1 MKIMMK
7 LDRQSS
13 FVRRWT
19 VTGGLAL
26 VLAVPA
32 IAAAQSSYSG
42 VVVFGTSLS
51 DPGNAFVLLGDQN
64 TPADFDLNPYLIPST
79 PYAKGG
85 HHFSDGA
92 TWIEQFARGAG
103 LGGSAKA
110 ALGSA
115 STEPSNFAVGAARAW
130 EDGVNFNLTRQV
142 STFLDRSGPDVSPTA
157 LYVIEMGGNDVRDAF
172 QMYIFGGPTGPV
184 RAGEILTAALGS
196 IAANIQRLYR
206 AGARDFL
213 VWSSPNIALTPAI
226 RSLGPQAGGLA
237 TGLAQTFN
245 TNLTKVVAGLS
256 ALPGTTFA
264 RLDAYEIQAAIVAHP
279 ENYGLSNATTAC
291 IRPSVAP
298 FSCQNADEYLFWD
311 GIHPTKAGH
320 AILAQETANIVR

>member
-1 MKIMMK
+1 MMNP
-7 LDRQSS
+7 DRLSNS
-13 FVRRWT
+13 VTRWA

-26 VLAVPA
+26 VLAAPG
-32 IAAAQSSYSG
+32 IAAAQTRYSG

-51 DPGNAFVLLGDQN
+51 DSGNAFVLVGDQN
-64 TPADFDLNPYLIPST
+64 TPADFDLNPFLIPSA

-85 HHFSDGA
+85 HHFSNGA

-103 LGGSAKA
+103 LGGSVKA
-110 ALGSA
+110 ALDSS
-115 STEPSNFAVGAARAW
+115 STEASNYAVGAARAR

-142 STFLDRSGPDVSPTA
+142 STFLSRSGTDVSPTA

-172 QMYIFGGPTGPV
+172 QMYIFGGPTGPA

-196 IAANIQRLYR
+196 IAANIQTLYR

-226 RSLGPQAGGLA
+226 RPLGPQAGGLA
-237 TGLAQTFN
+237 AGLAQTFN
-245 TNLTKVVAGLS
+245 YNLKKVVAGLS
-256 ALPGTTFA
+256 AALPGATFA

-279 ENYGLSNATTAC
+279 ENYGLTNATTAC
-291 IRPSVAP
+291 ITPSVAP
-298 FSCQNADEYLFWD
+298 YSCQNADDYLFWD

-320 AILAQETANIVR
+320 AILAAEAANAVR